1 MSEQLRYNLSRLARG
16 ANPYYAWKVRERYL
30 NRILDQ
36 GEFDED
42 SRKYFK
48 DKYIGPEPEDVDLS
62 DTVSGWV
69 DRTAAMTK
77 NSAMIGV
84 NQIRQWWNEKESVL
98 GIPTGERDAEDAQEA
113 YDDITYYR
121 GLQSSIPR
129 SEGLG
134 MVAQDVIS
142 SLPSLVEN
150 LSASVIAGYAGAK
163 IGTAVG
169 TMIAPG
175 AGTAIGAGVGFVSG
189 VLAGLGVNAAMEA
202 GSAFDDNLRNE
213 EIRRRLEERYGSNPE
228 LVDQAQRAVALEA
241 ADAVM
246 TGNIVDPTNIAS
258 AMFATRGGQLFKGFL
273 VAKAGAKTRFPN
285 KFRVTKDALGGAATE
300 AVQEGYQDALQQS
313 VTQYQIA
320 KIDADGDPDKIPDNL
335 DIIKDIDYGRVG
347 YSSLVG
353 GIAGGAFTGTRS
365 GIGKFADKKREVIR
379 TRIRQAI
386 DSGDLDQFNSVRSS
400 YQEGTPERVIIEQEI
415 KDIREGVHVDH
426 RVDKDL
432 TRYDMR
438 NELAN
443 AMAEGK
449 SGFEAFIKKNR
460 NNPLFTDV
468 VNDYFDKLRSAE
480 VTAQQQAELERIRNQ
495 ILIGWDE
502 RGWELTDENL
512 RETMTQPDPEGRWG
526 GEASTIGTREEPGRA
541 YQGEETYEVP
551 VRDASGRIERDPITG
566 QILYE
571 TRTRPTS
578 RIRARTPQDFATR
591 TERKGAPKR
600 LEDLTKPKSQR
611 QVQEKKEAKPQ
622 EDFDVEKATRVQLI
636 NWLRQDDV
644 DKGTYENQDVA
655 NAEYKRLMKT
665 KKKGGESVQGLREMV
680 KSRMPKQEEPKVEP
694 TQEAQPKPKAEP
706 KEEVA
711 PREPEPVPEVS
722 PERQAEINQ
731 IREEFL
737 DDFANKD
744 MGGQTIL
751 RNPDNSFKEIKLRR
765 GDEER
770 TYTAEDLD
778 EMGYLSNNKE
788 NFLEGKVRNDL
799 PQQPEPEVL
808 KDADQQTETKEVSQE
823 QVTEPE
829 AVVEEEP
836 AVVEPTKVEAEP
848 PAEKAEEAPEQVT
861 ETKEEPEPVKDTT
874 PKGEAPPELVLNF
887 MSTLD
892 PDENNYVVE
901 EIRGRNNKF
910 EGVQVD
916 TYDTVNE
923 EWRTKEFTADEA
935 RALQIVNKKNKIIP
949 SAIQDYVRRAAIFAN
964 PKGPAGTPDQEIEM
978 ERTPTFTET
987 EGAEAEAQTAGTLRP
1002 TKEAEARLTPVEIRS
1017 SVQAAMED
1025 ELASPTTEDLR
1036 DAEGLRTDIESDR
1049 DAEVGFTEN
1058 KIAYNKIDGST
1069 FVADELK
1076 EAGITNSQQKKPLAQ
1091 MAEALRLQELSDLDG
1106 ITFVKGTD
1114 KNKNHYRY
1122 EKGRFAGGK
1131 VNGISKN
1138 LLDKLQTFANNNG
1151 YTLNVIDEKTPLP
1164 KIEGVY
1170 KDSKQYPLLVAQ
1182 AIKKTFGSASKFQ
1195 NSISSNDP
1203 KGIRIYNIK
1212 PGETPVAGETVED
1225 TGLSKDDKL
1234 MEATKRISNDGIADG
1249 FVAPLYVERKTQPE
1263 VQEEGKAPT
1272 KAELEA
1278 IEKGTDQEVEQKVK
1292 QEETVE
1298 HQKVEGEYVVNL
1310 FIDDDRDVAGVKGR
1324 AVSAIRIP
1332 FKNVTEKQLIDFIEA
1347 LRSPESKKK
1356 VLLDK
1361 PLFSIAPDRE
1371 VSKGPLDRT
1380 VIDKAVGEFTREFRG
1395 GVMLNFKVFDSP
1407 QHAQQETG
1415 IEFNPKARGALVGD
1429 QVYLFAN
1436 NLKDISTARKVIFH
1450 ESIGHYGVRN
1460 VLGDEDFNLFL
1471 DRVIAKNKSE
1481 VQAIAER
1488 YKKDGVFKNIG
1499 EKELRIAAEELVA
1512 EAAEGRANRTVIQ
1525 RVIEALRE
1533 FFAKHLGL
1541 LEPNEIKSV
1550 ILRAEK
1556 AFRTGEIYF
1565 GADRSVFG
1573 SALDAQY
1580 SLGVFTR
1587 EMSERTLDIPVL
1599 LRAHAERL
1607 HKEFFKDK
1615 KASTKVGSKEIS
1627 LVNPFIYELAG
1638 DKLRE
1643 YQKDRNI
1650 EEQAKLEEKLKE
1662 ISARS
1667 SLLASQYGGYWVGP
1681 DGRWRYHVNDFDQNS
1696 KELWT
1701 FNLLKPDW
1709 FRAKNQKDYATQ
1721 MFDLDKI
1728 SELRVQRKIIEEV
1741 DLDYSPGTLLQ
1752 HIKLT
1757 DFLDHEQLR
1766 TENKKI
1772 WDKIYVTFDTTLN
1785 RSKFTQRGANQLS
1798 TRNIRRSNLGTFRVG
1813 YNPFGSRDKIGTPE
1827 YSLGNMVLFIDVNL
1841 DRAPLVSMSTFV
1853 HELTH
1858 AIQDLH
1864 QLGMGSN
1871 PKMGGKFYEYDGT
1884 LFSRIKS
1891 SLESLFS
1898 EMSEPEIRQL
1908 QKYVNNMEFSLAG
1921 YDSGIAKTSTPDKFN
1936 KLLLTA
1942 KEILSGISEGP
1953 VSDEYTIGET
1963 SSSILNIYSAQV
1975 GHLYDMAADRGEF
1988 IDPDLNKDL
1997 WFNEFFFKLED
2008 GMMENFGPNSA
2019 QHKRAKNLRTMA
2031 RNLFAPHASGGSLE
2045 GIYMQPI
2052 YMLGNRLSPKW
2063 KRELQQRKNTQEF
2076 DHWMSLTNYLRTL
2089 GETEARHHQQ
2099 NFIDQY
2105 QAFDRGDL
2113 QALSKMRD
2121 VIPLSKGFSIDYK
2134 HHDRNLI
2141 ESENFKR
2148 FNETSPSFSMED
2160 MLIILNE
2167 SGERTQKVF
2176 QYADKSDEIRY
2187 SLSSERD
2194 PSESAPTWMNQAEK
2208 DVWLKFGDPHAGKSI
2223 REKFEKLKE
2232 NLWTKVR
2239 QGMFDKFA
2247 PLKFLSDKAYI
2258 QARMSKST
2266 DGPFSA
2272 MFQLGHI
2279 FMDEDGAID
2288 VDTTKKSL
2296 VESMR
2301 PLGQDMD
2308 TFLRWV
2314 ASNRAYDLKKG
2325 PKGRDALKFLTD
2337 AEIAVGMNFNRGTTI
2352 NAETGKRV
2360 SRKKLFDDVLKDFQ
2374 AVQNSVLDLS
2384 VKSGAV
2390 SKENAQL
2397 WKDQFYVPFYRVFD
2411 EDSSKR
2417 IGPNTIDG
2425 LVGQD
2430 AYKRLRGS
2438 DRGLADLMQNT
2449 MMNYHHL
2456 IDVSLKNMAA
2466 TQSVSDLMKINGAV
2480 KLGKFPINN
2489 EAMREYFENLEGAD
2503 QQMASLV
2510 QPDNGQ
2516 TIYIRENGERVYYR
2530 ISDPFVLEALM
2541 GINSVNKDNLL
2552 YKELRRSKRWFT
2564 YAVTADPDFKIA
2576 NLLRDT
2582 IGSIAVAP
2590 TGYNPLSNVARG
2602 WKGTQKDSKTYSK
2615 LVAGG
2620 GAFIFGHVSGTDPT
2634 SEGAR
2639 RLIEQGVKKEFII
2652 DSPEKMGFLERMVKG
2667 SFSIARGAWGKYE
2680 DFGTRLENVNRAAL
2694 YDKLRKEGKSHLE
2707 ASFEARDLMDFSNT
2721 GSWGMIQYLSQWS
2734 PFLNARLQGMYK
2746 LGRGAVSPAQRVQ
2759 FATTVFVYTMA
2770 SLGLYLT
2777 HKDDEEFKEREEWDR
2792 DTYHWFKVPGFD
2804 TAVRIPK
2811 AFEVGTI
2818 TTMVE
2823 RMAEQMIDEEAT
2835 GKLFRE
2841 RMLFALTN
2849 TLAMDVRPQMLR
2861 PIIDIYSNK
2870 NPFTGRDIESKKMEG
2885 LNIEEKRNAYTSE
2898 TATLLS
2904 RMNAD
2909 TIGWDAVNLS
2919 PVQIEYAVQGFG
2931 AWIGASV
2938 FAATDSIIRMAEGK
2952 EAPGEGL
2959 KSIPVIGIGA
2969 AVLEPSVRRFAVDL
2983 SRPRRN
2989 TKYTTQFYEQMKE
3002 MNQTFSSIRELRQL
3016 GDMDRAMDKEK
3027 EERVLLRYRTSYNKL
3042 QRRISKL
3049 RTQMQRIA
3057 NDPKMDGDLK
3067 QMRIDRIQAQINA
3080 NIKVL
3085 QRRTNIQLRE
3095 AS

>member
-1 MSEQLRYNLSRLARG
+1 
-16 ANPYYAWKVRERYL
+16 
-30 NRILDQ
+30 
-36 GEFDED
+36 
-42 SRKYFK
+42 
-48 DKYIGPEPEDVDLS
+48 
-62 DTVSGWV
+62 
-69 DRTAAMTK
+69 
-77 NSAMIGV
+77 
-84 NQIRQWWNEKESVL
+84 
-98 GIPTGERDAEDAQEA
+98 
-113 YDDITYYR
+113 
-121 GLQSSIPR
+121 
-129 SEGLG
+129 
-134 MVAQDVIS
+134 
-142 SLPSLVEN
+142 
-150 LSASVIAGYAGAK
+150 
-163 IGTAVG
+163 
-169 TMIAPG
+169 
-175 AGTAIGAGVGFVSG
+175 
-189 VLAGLGVNAAMEA
+189 
-202 GSAFDDNLRNE
+202 
-213 EIRRRLEERYGSNPE
+213 
-228 LVDQAQRAVALEA
+228 
-241 ADAVM
+241 
-246 TGNIVDPTNIAS
+246 
-258 AMFATRGGQLFKGFL
+258 
-273 VAKAGAKTRFPN
+273 
-285 KFRVTKDALGGAATE
+285 
-300 AVQEGYQDALQQS
+300 
-313 VTQYQIA
+313 
-320 KIDADGDPDKIPDNL
+320 
-335 DIIKDIDYGRVG
+335 
-347 YSSLVG
+347 
-353 GIAGGAFTGTRS
+353 
-365 GIGKFADKKREVIR
+365 
-379 TRIRQAI
+379 
-386 DSGDLDQFNSVRSS
+386 
-400 YQEGTPERVIIEQEI
+400 
-415 KDIREGVHVDH
+415 
-426 RVDKDL
+426 
-432 TRYDMR
+432 
-438 NELAN
+438 
-443 AMAEGK
+443 
-449 SGFEAFIKKNR
+449 
-460 NNPLFTDV
+460 
-468 VNDYFDKLRSAE
+468 
-480 VTAQQQAELERIRNQ
+480 
-495 ILIGWDE
+495 
-502 RGWELTDENL
+502 
-512 RETMTQPDPEGRWG
+512 
-526 GEASTIGTREEPGRA
+526 
-541 YQGEETYEVP
+541 
-551 VRDASGRIERDPITG
+551 
-566 QILYE
+566 
-571 TRTRPTS
+571 
-578 RIRARTPQDFATR
+578 
-591 TERKGAPKR
+591 
-600 LEDLTKPKSQR
+600 
-611 QVQEKKEAKPQ
+611 
-622 EDFDVEKATRVQLI
+622 
-636 NWLRQDDV
+636 
-644 DKGTYENQDVA
+644 
-655 NAEYKRLMKT
+655 
-665 KKKGGESVQGLREMV
+665 
-680 KSRMPKQEEPKVEP
+680 
-694 TQEAQPKPKAEP
+694 
-706 KEEVA
+706 
-711 PREPEPVPEVS
+711 
-722 PERQAEINQ
+722 
-731 IREEFL
+731 
-737 DDFANKD
+737 
-744 MGGQTIL
+744 
-751 RNPDNSFKEIKLRR
+751 
-765 GDEER
+765 
-770 TYTAEDLD
+770 
-778 EMGYLSNNKE
+778 
-788 NFLEGKVRNDL
+788 
-799 PQQPEPEVL
+799 
-808 KDADQQTETKEVSQE
+808 
-823 QVTEPE
+823 
-829 AVVEEEP
+829 
-836 AVVEPTKVEAEP
+836 
-848 PAEKAEEAPEQVT
+848 
-861 ETKEEPEPVKDTT
+861 
-874 PKGEAPPELVLNF
+874 
-887 MSTLD
+887 
-892 PDENNYVVE
+892 
-901 EIRGRNNKF
+901 
-910 EGVQVD
+910 
-916 TYDTVNE
+916 
-923 EWRTKEFTADEA
+923 
-935 RALQIVNKKNKIIP
+935 
-949 SAIQDYVRRAAIFAN
+949 
-964 PKGPAGTPDQEIEM
+964 
-978 ERTPTFTET
+978 
-987 EGAEAEAQTAGTLRP
+987 
-1002 TKEAEARLTPVEIRS
+1002 
-1017 SVQAAMED
+1017 
-1025 ELASPTTEDLR
+1025 
-1036 DAEGLRTDIESDR
+1036 
-1049 DAEVGFTEN
+1049 
-1058 KIAYNKIDGST
+1058 
-1069 FVADELK
+1069 
-1076 EAGITNSQQKKPLAQ
+1076 
-1091 MAEALRLQELSDLDG
+1091 
-1106 ITFVKGTD
+1106 
-1114 KNKNHYRY
+1114 
-1122 EKGRFAGGK
+1122 
-1131 VNGISKN
+1131 
-1138 LLDKLQTFANNNG
+1138 
-1151 YTLNVIDEKTPLP
+1151 
-1164 KIEGVY
+1164 
-1170 KDSKQYPLLVAQ
+1170 
-1182 AIKKTFGSASKFQ
+1182 
-1195 NSISSNDP
+1195 
-1203 KGIRIYNIK
+1203 
-1212 PGETPVAGETVED
+1212 
-1225 TGLSKDDKL
+1225 
-1234 MEATKRISNDGIADG
+1234 
-1249 FVAPLYVERKTQPE
+1249 
-1263 VQEEGKAPT
+1263 
-1272 KAELEA
+1272 
-1278 IEKGTDQEVEQKVK
+1278 
-1292 QEETVE
+1292 
-1298 HQKVEGEYVVNL
+1298 
-1310 FIDDDRDVAGVKGR
+1310 
-1324 AVSAIRIP
+1324 
-1332 FKNVTEKQLIDFIEA
+1332 
-1347 LRSPESKKK
+1347 
-1356 VLLDK
+1356 
-1361 PLFSIAPDRE
+1361 
-1371 VSKGPLDRT
+1371 
-1380 VIDKAVGEFTREFRG
+1380 
-1395 GVMLNFKVFDSP
+1395 
-1407 QHAQQETG
+1407 
-1415 IEFNPKARGALVGD
+1415 
-1429 QVYLFAN
+1429 
-1436 NLKDISTARKVIFH
+1436 
-1450 ESIGHYGVRN
+1450 
-1460 VLGDEDFNLFL
+1460 
-1471 DRVIAKNKSE
+1471 
-1481 VQAIAER
+1481 
-1488 YKKDGVFKNIG
+1488 
-1499 EKELRIAAEELVA
+1499 
-1512 EAAEGRANRTVIQ
+1512 
-1525 RVIEALRE
+1525 
-1533 FFAKHLGL
+1533 
-1541 LEPNEIKSV
+1541 
-1550 ILRAEK
+1550 
-1556 AFRTGEIYF
+1556 
-1565 GADRSVFG
+1565 
-1573 SALDAQY
+1573 
-1580 SLGVFTR
+1580 
-1587 EMSERTLDIPVL
+1587 
-1599 LRAHAERL
+1599 
-1607 HKEFFKDK
+1607 
-1615 KASTKVGSKEIS
+1615 
-1627 LVNPFIYELAG
+1627 
-1638 DKLRE
+1638 
-1643 YQKDRNI
+1643 
-1650 EEQAKLEEKLKE
+1650 
-1662 ISARS
+1662 
-1667 SLLASQYGGYWVGP
+1667 
-1681 DGRWRYHVNDFDQNS
+1681 
-1696 KELWT
+1696 
-1701 FNLLKPDW
+1701 
-1709 FRAKNQKDYATQ
+1709 
-1721 MFDLDKI
+1721 
-1728 SELRVQRKIIEEV
+1728 
-1741 DLDYSPGTLLQ
+1741 
-1752 HIKLT
+1752 
-1757 DFLDHEQLR
+1757 
-1766 TENKKI
+1766 
-1772 WDKIYVTFDTTLN
+1772 
-1785 RSKFTQRGANQLS
+1785 
-1798 TRNIRRSNLGTFRVG
+1798 
-1813 YNPFGSRDKIGTPE
+1813 
-1827 YSLGNMVLFIDVNL
+1827 MVLFIDVNL

-3042 QRRISKL
+3042 QRRISEL
-3049 RTQMQRIA
+3049 RCRGLQMT
-3057 NDPKMDGDLK
+3057 
-3067 QMRIDRIQAQINA
+3067 
-3080 NIKVL
+3080 
-3085 QRRTNIQLRE
+3085 RRWMGI
-3095 AS
+3095 SSK